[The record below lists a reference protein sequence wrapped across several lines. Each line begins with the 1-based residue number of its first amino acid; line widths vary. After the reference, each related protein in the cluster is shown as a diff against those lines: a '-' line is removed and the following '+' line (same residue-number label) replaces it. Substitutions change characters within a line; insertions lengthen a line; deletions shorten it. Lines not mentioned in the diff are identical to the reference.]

1 MVVEESTAQGTT
13 AYAKQA
19 HSGGGQTGKVMSG
32 WNTHFTGNKLAEKGM
47 SLNFIH
53 PKVQNGI
60 KVVELVKAEVDKESE
75 QRKQDITLYVIG
87 A

>member
-1 MVVEESTAQGTT
+1 
-13 AYAKQA
+13 
-19 HSGGGQTGKVMSG
+19 
-32 WNTHFTGNKLAEKGM
+32 M

-53 PKVQNGI
+53 SKVQNGI
-60 KVVELVKAEVDKESE
+60 NVVELVKAEVDKENE